1 MTYQPYDDPDYKR
14 KIEEEAKKKMKEQ
27 KVTKHVYH
35 TPPLEPISK
44 PEPSYSLGSS
54 MSENKLEDK
63 LPVQVQTPIEDPRDD
78 VSSCSS

>member
-1 MTYQPYDDPDYKR
+1 MTYQPYSDPDYRR

-27 KVTKHVYH
+27 KVNKYDYH

-44 PEPSYSLGSS
+44 PQLSYSLGSS
-54 MSENKLEDK
+54 MSDNKLEDK
-63 LPVQVQTPIEDPRDD
+63 LPVRVQTPIEDPRDD